1 MFYFIRFCFYFIF
14 RLFIIM
20 LWWYVNV
27 MGYWVFV
34 VYGCV
39 GSSYWFLE
47 MLGRDWRSVMMVLWR
62 LSLISGGWSLFGG
75 IRNLISLCWRIW
87 CILRNF
93 WIIVML
99 ILRLG
104 YVVLWVVSVVKF
116 LVGWMDVIFCVVGVD
131 IIFLNVKW
139 WNGVNVNLS
148 GVVMWSVRCVS
159 G

>member
-1 MFYFIRFCFYFIF
+1 
-14 RLFIIM
+14 
-20 LWWYVNV
+20 
-27 MGYWVFV
+27 
-34 VYGCV
+34 
-39 GSSYWFLE
+39 
-47 MLGRDWRSVMMVLWR
+47 
-62 LSLISGGWSLFGG
+62 
-75 IRNLISLCWRIW
+75 
-87 CILRNF
+87 
-93 WIIVML
+93 ML
-99 ILRLG
+99 ILKLG

>member
-1 MFYFIRFCFYFIF
+1 
-14 RLFIIM
+14 
-20 LWWYVNV
+20 
-27 MGYWVFV
+27 
-34 VYGCV
+34 
-39 GSSYWFLE
+39 
-47 MLGRDWRSVMMVLWR
+47 
-62 LSLISGGWSLFGG
+62 
-75 IRNLISLCWRIW
+75 
-87 CILRNF
+87 
-93 WIIVML
+93 ML

-148 GVVMWSVRCVS
+148 GVVMWSVRFVS

>member
-1 MFYFIRFCFYFIF
+1 
-14 RLFIIM
+14 
-20 LWWYVNV
+20 
-27 MGYWVFV
+27 
-34 VYGCV
+34 
-39 GSSYWFLE
+39 
-47 MLGRDWRSVMMVLWR
+47 
-62 LSLISGGWSLFGG
+62 
-75 IRNLISLCWRIW
+75 
-87 CILRNF
+87 
-93 WIIVML
+93 ML

-104 YVVLWVVSVVKF
+104 YVVLLVVSVVKF

>member
-1 MFYFIRFCFYFIF
+1 
-14 RLFIIM
+14 
-20 LWWYVNV
+20 
-27 MGYWVFV
+27 
-34 VYGCV
+34 
-39 GSSYWFLE
+39 
-47 MLGRDWRSVMMVLWR
+47 
-62 LSLISGGWSLFGG
+62 
-75 IRNLISLCWRIW
+75 
-87 CILRNF
+87 
-93 WIIVML
+93 ML